1 MEPWTKCQRGHQLN
15 ATRQQ
20 AFTLIE
26 VLVALAVFGVL
37 SLLAYMSLG
46 QTLANS
52 DMLSER
58 MNRLQSI
65 QRTMSYLSSEL
76 MQTVP
81 RPVRTDLGDVAAP
94 ALQSNFASE
103 FALELTHA
111 GWPNSA
117 GLPRSTMQRTA
128 YRIEDDDLLRF
139 HWNVLDRTV
148 NNIPIRTVML
158 EDVSSLTFRFLQAN
172 GDWSDQWPPLSTQAG
187 ASTSNLPRAV
197 EILLTLED
205 EGDISRIVEVS
216 Q

>member
-1 MEPWTKCQRGHQLN
+1 MS

-46 QTLANS
+46 QTLANA

-65 QRTMSYLSSEL
+65 QKTMSYVSSEL
-76 MQTVP
+76 LQTVP
-81 RPVRTDLGDVAAP
+81 RPVRTDLGDVAVP
-94 ALQSNFASE
+94 ALLSSFGSE
-103 FALELTHA
+103 FALQLTHA

-128 YRIEDDDLLRF
+128 YRIEDDDLLRY

-148 NNIPIRTVML
+148 NNIPIKTVML
-158 EDVSSLTFRFLQAN
+158 EDVASLTFRFLQAN
-172 GDWSDQWPPLSTQAG
+172 GDWSDQWPPLSAQA
-187 ASTSNLPRAV
+187 APSASNLPRAV

-205 EGDISRIVEVS
+205 EGDISRMVEVS

>member
-1 MEPWTKCQRGHQLN
+1 LNLARQR
-15 ATRQQ
+15 

-46 QTLANS
+46 QTLVNS

-58 MNRLQSI
+58 MNRLQAI
-65 QRTMSYLSSEL
+65 QKTMSRVSSEL
-76 MQTVP
+76 LQTVP
-81 RPVRTDLGDVAAP
+81 RPVRTDLGDVAVP
-94 ALQSNFASE
+94 ALLSSFGSE
-103 FALELTHA
+103 FALQLTHG

-117 GLPRSTMQRTA
+117 GLPRSTLQRTA
-128 YRIEDDDLLRF
+128 YRIEDDDLLRY

-148 NNIPIRTVML
+148 NNVPIRTVIL
-158 EDVSSLTFRFLQAN
+158 EDVSSLTFRFLQDN
-172 GDWSDQWPPLSTQAG
+172 GDWSDQWPPISATAG
-187 ASTSNLPRAV
+187 ASNANLPRAV

>member
-1 MEPWTKCQRGHQLN
+1 MKTV
-15 ATRQQ
+15 RQQ

-26 VLVALAVFGVL
+26 VLVSLAVFGVL

-58 MNRLQSI
+58 MNRLQAI

-76 MQTVP
+76 MQSVP

-94 ALQSNFASE
+94 ALLSNFASE

-111 GWPNSA
+111 GWPNTA

-128 YRIEDDDLLRF
+128 YRIEDDDLVRF

-148 NNIPIRTVML
+148 NNVPIKTVML
-158 EDVSSLTFRFLQAN
+158 EDVASLTFRFLQAN
-172 GDWSDQWPPLSTQAG
+172 GDWSDQWPALSTQTTP
-187 ASTSNLPRAV
+187 STANLPRAV
-197 EILLTLED
+197 EIMLTLED
-205 EGDISRIVEVS
+205 EGEISRVVEVS